1 MKLHKNITAGRALDR
16 KITFAQKTFI
26 RKQMSWEEPAVIL
39 KDIWDIVS
47 EIEEAKRIN
56 NSIML
61 FSEEAFTVHNSS
73 KLSEA
78 ISNPSTEKNL
88 PLGFKSGTHSFLLD
102 LPTASKIISN
112 LSETFV

>member
-1 MKLHKNITAGRALDR
+1 
-16 KITFAQKTFI
+16 
-26 RKQMSWEEPAVIL
+26 MSWEEPAVIL

-78 ISNPSTEKNL
+78 ISNLQTYSVQLRSECIKLLKSKMDLEKKLKEVDAEIPAATVYHDIN
-88 PLGFKSGTHSFLLD
+88 
-102 LPTASKIISN
+102 
-112 LSETFV
+112 